1 MDWNAIIS
9 FVRPE
14 LFGLIVFLYCFGLF
28 LKKVPAFK
36 AEWLIPI
43 ILLGVSLFITII
55 YMGVVVEG
63 KFTPV
68 VIVTAVIQSVIIA
81 AIAVF
86 GNEIIKQLTQKKIL
100 DK

>member
-9 FVRPE
+9 FIKPE
-14 LFGLIVFLYCFGLF
+14 LFVLIVFLYCLGLF
-28 LKKVPAFK
+28 LKKIPSFK

-55 YMGVVVEG
+55 YTGVVVEG

-68 VIVTAVIQSVIIA
+68 VIVTAIIQSVIIA

-86 GNEIIKQLTQKKIL
+86 GNEIIKQLTQKRKL

>member
-1 MDWNAIIS
+1 MDWNSIIS
-9 FVRPE
+9 FIRPE
-14 LFGLIVFLYCFGLF
+14 LFVLIIFLYCLGLF
-28 LKKVPAFK
+28 LKKIPAFT

-55 YMGVVVEG
+55 YMGVVIEG

-86 GNEIIKQLTQKKIL
+86 GNEIIKQLTQKRKM
-100 DK
+100 DN

>member
-1 MDWNAIIS
+1 MDWNTIIS
-9 FVRPE
+9 FIRPE
-14 LFGLIVFLYCFGLF
+14 LSVLIIFLYCLGLF
-28 LKKVPAFK
+28 LKKVPAFT

-86 GNEIIKQLTQKKIL
+86 GNEIIKQLTNKRKL
-100 DK
+100 NE

>member
-1 MDWNAIIS
+1 MDWNEIIN
-9 FVRPE
+9 FIQPQ
-14 LFGLIVFLYCFGLF
+14 LFILVVFLYCLGLF
-28 LKKVPAFK
+28 LKKVPAFT

-55 YMGVVVEG
+55 YMGVVIEG
-63 KFTPV
+63 KFTAI

-81 AIAVF
+81 AVSVF
-86 GNEIIKQLTQKKIL
+86 GNEIIKQLTNKRKL

>member
-9 FVRPE
+9 FIRPE
-14 LFGLIVFLYCFGLF
+14 LFVLIIFLYCLGLF
-28 LKKVPAFK
+28 LKKIPVFT

-63 KFTPV
+63 KFIPE

-86 GNEIIKQLTQKKIL
+86 GNEMIKQLTNKRKL
-100 DK
+100 DR